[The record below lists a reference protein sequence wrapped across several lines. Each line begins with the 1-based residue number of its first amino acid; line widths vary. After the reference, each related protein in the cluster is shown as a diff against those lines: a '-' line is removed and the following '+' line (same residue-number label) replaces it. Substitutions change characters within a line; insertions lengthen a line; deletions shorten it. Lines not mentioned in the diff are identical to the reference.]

1 VQNSW
6 QENGRLNKPDRGPLL
21 TVLAL
26 LFGLLAVSEVLK
38 PLQASNEY
46 RLYVFFPDF
55 MEFVPA
61 VAVREQMGFV
71 FFGKRLS
78 GTANAVVGP
87 LFGLY
92 LLVYAVGIWRMR
104 QWALPMGAAY
114 AVYVIA
120 NLTLFMMRDPAPM
133 REGALFGTIY
143 AVVAIGLS
151 WGAVW
156 LLSQRRAALA

>member
-1 VQNSW
+1 M
-6 QENGRLNKPDRGPLL
+6 NKPDRGPLL

-26 LFGLLAVSEVLK
+26 LFGLLAVSDVLK
-38 PLQASNEY
+38 PLQASHEY
-46 RLYVFFPDF
+46 RRYVFFPDL
-55 MEFVPA
+55 MEFEPA
-61 VAVREQMGFV
+61 VAVREPMGFV
-71 FFGKRLS
+71 FFGQPLS
-78 GTANAVVGP
+78 GTTSAVVGP

-143 AVVAIGLS
+143 AVVTIGLS